1 MYKRSQIIQ
10 IIKISLYTLRQSNI
24 RFETE
29 ILTSQNQRMKRGNN
43 KKKSR
48 LRLHLYAES
57 VMNKKENTEK
67 HTDKRSDNKK
77 A

>member
-10 IIKISLYTLRQSNI
+10 IITISLYTLRQSNI
-24 RFETE
+24 RLETK
-29 ILTSQNQRMKRGNN
+29 ILASQNRRMKRGNN
-43 KKKSR
+43 KKESP
-48 LRLHLYAES
+48 LGLHLYAES

-67 HTDKRSDNKK
+67 ETDKRSDNKK